1 VLKEGGAACILTEAC
16 GRSSFEHLDF
26 SEKRIPLFGPV
37 ILPFRLEGKHA
48 PQLRRRAKF
57 FCPKFPIAKKKA
69 RHEALQLNASD
80 PFSGNRRQRD
90 NRA

>member
-26 SEKRIPLFGPV
+26 SEKRIPLFDPV

-57 FCPKFPIAKKKA
+57 FCPKFPIAKKKSKA
-69 RHEALQLNASD
+69 RGLAVKRVR
-80 PFSGNRRQRD
+80 PIFR
-90 NRA
+90 